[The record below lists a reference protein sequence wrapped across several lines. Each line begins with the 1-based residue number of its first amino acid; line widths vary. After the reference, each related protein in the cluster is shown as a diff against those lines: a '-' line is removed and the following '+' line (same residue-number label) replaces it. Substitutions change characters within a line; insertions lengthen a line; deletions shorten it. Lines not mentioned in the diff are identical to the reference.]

1 MRITLLFLGCITYTL
16 GITAQTGSS
25 VHLENDTILIDSV
38 QQDNNLYVIKNDSDL
53 IPFGRLN
60 RKINTLSIGADKNV
74 LWEDLKLFT
83 DVDSITPKSLSSPKK
98 KGQALDFND
107 VLIVSFHPKPTDSIQ
122 KYLDDLK
129 ILNRSH

>member
-1 MRITLLFLGCITYTL
+1 MRITLLFLGCITYAL

-60 RKINTLSIGADKNV
+60 RKINTLSIGADKNM
-74 LWEDLKLFT
+74 LWEDFSKKRG
-83 DVDSITPKSLSSPKK
+83 PSP
-98 KGQALDFND
+98 
-107 VLIVSFHPKPTDSIQ
+107 
-122 KYLDDLK
+122 
-129 ILNRSH
+129 